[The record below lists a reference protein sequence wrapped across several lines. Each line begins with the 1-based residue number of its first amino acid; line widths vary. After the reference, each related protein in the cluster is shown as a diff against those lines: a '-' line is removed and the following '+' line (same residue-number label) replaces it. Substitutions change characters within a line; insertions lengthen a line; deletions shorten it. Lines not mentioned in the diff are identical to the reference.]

1 MTLALISSN
10 DILLKN
16 MNYYI
21 SKNVTKVICG
31 NRTLIDKEVIKY
43 VKNNHI
49 PFEILNCEET
59 VEAFE
64 SHNNYDTLDL
74 NFADEFILFW
84 NGKDKYIEE
93 FANLCKLKSKKYL
106 MVQVINA
113 TRLSFTSWRFLT
125 LRKY

>member
-59 VEAFE
+59 IEAFE

-74 NFADEFILFW
+74 QMNSFYFGM
-84 NGKDKYIEE
+84 GK
-93 FANLCKLKSKKYL
+93 
-106 MVQVINA
+106 INI
-113 TRLSFTSWRFLT
+113 
-125 LRKY
+125 

>member
-43 VKNNHI
+43 VKKQSYPIRNI
-49 PFEILNCEET
+49 
-59 VEAFE
+59 
-64 SHNNYDTLDL
+64 
-74 NFADEFILFW
+74 
-84 NGKDKYIEE
+84 
-93 FANLCKLKSKKYL
+93 KL
-106 MVQVINA
+106 
-113 TRLSFTSWRFLT
+113 
-125 LRKY
+125 

>member
-74 NFADEFILFW
+74 NFADE
-84 NGKDKYIEE
+84 YIEE

-113 TRLSFTSWRFLT
+113 TR
-125 LRKY
+125 

>member
-64 SHNNYDTLDL
+64 SHISSKRFTITLT
-74 NFADEFILFW
+74 FAS
-84 NGKDKYIEE
+84 Y
-93 FANLCKLKSKKYL
+93 
-106 MVQVINA
+106 
-113 TRLSFTSWRFLT
+113 
-125 LRKY
+125 

>member
-49 PFEILNCEET
+49 PFEILNCEEAIK
-59 VEAFE
+59 AFE
-64 SHNNYDTLDL
+64 CHNNYDTLDL

-113 TRLSFTSWRFLT
+113 TR
-125 LRKY
+125 